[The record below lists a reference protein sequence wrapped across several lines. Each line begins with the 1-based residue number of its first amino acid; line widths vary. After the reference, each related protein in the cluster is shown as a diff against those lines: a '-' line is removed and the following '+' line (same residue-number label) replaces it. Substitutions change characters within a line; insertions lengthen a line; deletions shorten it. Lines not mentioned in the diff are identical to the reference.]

1 MATLDET
8 NIFQTPVTAQEP
20 KRFSPEYFTQRQ
32 TESDIRQSEINQLG
46 EAVKQNFAEGNME
59 QAYEAFAQLPVAD
72 QMVLYMTPVLG
83 NAIDAYEAKYFA
95 ERAKPEFIPQ
105 EELSPFRDQLNV
117 RFGDPLSGALSGL
130 AGLSSVAGLGEIPS
144 LVKGAMLPM
153 VRRGMQAKVGEGIGG
168 GNGIGELVPQPKQDY
183 AGYFSNVEKQALE
196 SINMQDLKTGQD
208 LINYLQSPKRSGI
221 SQKELEFIDLEQ
233 LRASNP
239 TKEEVVQYIQDKRPN
254 IYRVARSEDN
264 PTYLAD
270 ASDNPLLDLP
280 MDEEATLIANRE
292 QRDFFR
298 DEYAQELAQ
307 HNEIITDNQT
317 LRDSNY
323 VLNSENINDPSV
335 LEAVDKYLKYD
346 PEAFNGVN
354 PAVVQINY
362 ADGKVAFFNNDDFIT
377 GNNPEV
383 SGYTTKDLEE
393 VVKDGATIEFPS
405 LAQTDDIIEEASAMR
420 VDPDYGSEIEV
431 YRSVGDSGTE
441 YKIVGTD
448 NMGYQVFVDGEVV
461 TRSGSNEPDYFNDLA
476 DARVRVQDEAFNMD
490 DLTEGS
496 DTFDTGSNDEQLLD
510 TAPFNVITG
519 EATLPTRFGYQYDSY
534 RLPMGGAENYREFTL
549 HIANPNTP
557 TRYGSDK
564 GVKHFGGGD
573 ELLHYRTT
581 DRIDEDGKKVL
592 FVEEIQSDLHS
603 TASSKQERAN
613 YELPKGTIEKTYAD
627 IEAIKP
633 KDGKGLL
640 AYDTSVE
647 TEFEFT
653 APNGTVQTLSPQQIV
668 MIGKRLKGDNS
679 YALTTPDG
687 LYNYLDINED
697 AIKSFVDMYGKDNA
711 LKISDMLEPIVMSGK
726 LPDYPYKGNDWIELA
741 VKDIMKLAAEGDYDR
756 VAFTNP
762 ATQLRRNRK
771 NLEYI
776 DEIEI
781 SRIPDLTEA
790 EVEFDSKW
798 NRNRDR
804 SLFTINFNEPLS
816 SADLNS
822 YLNIHTDFVVNDP
835 QAQKYWQEFYKDR
848 SSSPMFA
855 QYDSAP
861 TPSQM
866 AEDLRQ
872 GLIIYE
878 KKKRLNA
885 LKGVNQNII
894 DASNNALMTPNE
906 AYAKHLEIQNMNP
919 IGSLKLPNKPFD
931 EITLDD
937 IPVSDEEIKNINS
950 KVREN
955 ISAIMRNFHDHA
967 LPHYEDAGKYVA
979 KEKGTG
985 YKEDIDKFMIER
997 GDIKEDYRQ
1006 DKFQTIDTMLDRL
1019 RLDENTK
1026 NQIISDAQKG
1036 LIPQSFDDAQIYKI
1050 EKETGSGKKPFDMYA
1065 KIIPQQARKFAEKY
1079 DKSVKPQL
1087 KKILYEDQSYPNKD
1101 SDINTIYQNYLESLK
1116 TSDDPY
1122 TEGLKTHEALSIDIT
1137 PKMKEQLLK
1146 GVNVMY
1152 KGGIVSKYKSMDKP
1166 IMGGTRD
1173 I

>member
-32 TESDIRQSEINQLG
+32 AESDIKQAEINQLG

-59 QAYEAFAQLPVAD
+59 QAYEAFTQLPVAD

-95 ERAKPEFIPQ
+95 EKAKPEFIPQ

-144 LVKGAMLPM
+144 LIKGAMLPLA
-153 VRRGMQAKVGEGIGG
+153 RRGMQAKVGEGIGG
-168 GNGIGELVPQPKQDY
+168 GGGGIGELVPQPKQDY

-196 SINMQDLKTGQD
+196 SMNMQDLKTGQD
-208 LINYLQSPKRSGI
+208 LINYLQSKRRSGI
-221 SQKELEFIDLEQ
+221 SPKELEFINLEE

-239 TKEEVVQYIQDKRPN
+239 TKEEVVKYIQDNRPN

-264 PTYLAD
+264 PTYQAD
-270 ASDNPLLDLP
+270 TSDNPLMELP

-292 QRDFFR
+292 EQDYFR
-298 DEYAQELAQ
+298 DEYAGELER

-317 LRDSNY
+317 LRYSNY
-323 VLNSENINDPSV
+323 RLNSENINDPSV
-335 LEAVDKYLKYD
+335 LEAVDKYLQFD

-354 PAVVQINY
+354 PAVIEIKY
-362 ADGKVAFFNNDDFIT
+362 PDGRVAFFNNDDFVT
-377 GNNPEV
+377 GNNLDV
-383 SGYTTKDLEE
+383 DGFTMKDLQEA
-393 VVKDGATIEFPS
+393 VKDGATIEFPA
-405 LAQTDDIIEEASAMR
+405 LAETDDIIEEASAMR
-420 VDPDYGSEIEV
+420 VSPDYGSEIEV
-431 YRSVGDSGTE
+431 YRGVGESGHE
-441 YKIVGTD
+441 YKIIGSSETGYRVMIDGNPATGDLGTFTTQQEAF
-448 NMGYQVFVDGEVV
+448 Y
-461 TRSGSNEPDYFNDLA
+461 NDLA
-476 DARVRVQDEAFNMD
+476 DARARVQAEAFDNSD
-490 DLTEGS
+490 IVEGAS
-496 DTFDTGSNDEQLLD
+496 SFDTGSNADQLSD
-510 TAPFNVITG
+510 TAPFDVITG
-519 EATLPTRFGYQYDSY
+519 EATLPTRFGYQYDDY
-534 RLPMGGAENYREFTL
+534 RLPMGGAKNYREFTL

-557 TRYGSDK
+557 TRYSSSQ

-581 DRIDEDGKKVL
+581 DRIDEDGARVL

-603 TASSKQERAN
+603 TASSTKVDSN
-613 YELPKGTIEKTYAD
+613 YEVLPKKAD
-627 IEAIKP
+627 EVNAKISKIN
-633 KDGKGLL
+633 KDFKIVKGSPSSDGYFYHLDIGS
-640 AYDTSVE
+640 Y
-647 TEFEFT
+647 
-653 APNGTVQTLSPQQIV
+653 APNRELNMGTALN
-668 MIGKRLKGDNS
+668 LK
-679 YALTTPDG
+679 
-687 LYNYLDINED
+687 D
-697 AIKSFVDMYGKDNA
+697 AIEGKFPMSQLGEEYQKIAKDLVDIYGKKQIID
-711 LKISDMLEPIVMSGK
+711 IFSELEPFRNYGT

-762 ATQLRRNRK
+762 ATQLRRNSK

-776 DEIEI
+776 DEIQI
-781 SRIPDLTEA
+781 SQVPDLTEA
-790 EVEFDSKW
+790 EVEFDKNW
-798 NRNRDR
+798 NKNRDAT
-804 SLFTINFNEPLS
+804 LFSIDFNKPLS

-822 YLNIHTDFVVNDP
+822 FLNIHTGFVLNDP

-848 SSSPMFA
+848 SSSPIFA
-855 QYDSAP
+855 GYDSAP
-861 TPSQM
+861 TPYQI
-866 AEDLRQ
+866 AE
-872 GLIIYE
+872 GLYKNLILYQ
-878 KKKRLNA
+878 KKQRLNA
-885 LKGVNQNII
+885 IKDVNKSLVDLSADRPQG
-894 DASNNALMTPNE
+894 ALTPNQ
-906 AYAKHLEIQNMNP
+906 AYENQLKLQENIS
-919 IGSLKLPNKPFD
+919 GTLKLPNKPFD

-967 LPHYEDAGKYVA
+967 LPYYEDSGKYVV
-979 KEKGTG
+979 KQKGTG

-997 GDIKEDYRQ
+997 GNIKEDYKK
-1006 DKFQTIDTMLDRL
+1006 DTFQTIETMLDRL
-1019 RLDENTK
+1019 RVDENTK

-1050 EKETGSGKKPFDMYA
+1050 EKEMGSGKKPFDMYA

-1079 DKSVKPQL
+1079 DASVKPQL

-1101 SDINTIYQNYLESLK
+1101 SDINTIHQNYLESLK
-1116 TSDDPY
+1116 TTDDPY
-1122 TEGLKTHEALSIDIT
+1122 TEGLRTHEAFSIDIT